1 MKSCNP
7 EQPNAPPVEEMTD
20 EELLALRERCS
31 RELGRRGMSETNS
44 VPTPSRQETS
54 ERRAQKKTQK
64 SGLKQLKKAGRY
76 GVVRASSA
84 ESSGVW
90 KKRAYAR

>member
-1 MKSCNP
+1 MENYSP
-7 EQPNAPPVEEMTD
+7 EQPHAPPVGEMSD
-20 EELLALRERCS
+20 KELLALRERCS
-31 RELGRRGMSETNS
+31 RELGRRGMSDTNS
-44 VPTPSRQETS
+44 VPTPDRQETP
-54 ERRAQKKTQK
+54 ERRAQKKTQR
-64 SGLKQLKKAGRY
+64 SGLKQLKKAGRS